1 MIQFANE
8 NTAQQVRSMW
18 KVCFEDTDDF
28 MNLYFSQKYKDE
40 NTLIYFENN
49 VAVASLQMLPY
60 TIRFYN
66 KIIPFYYLSG
76 LCTLPEYRNKGYMGK
91 LIKEAFLTMKE
102 RNIPLSILIP
112 AEEWLYNYYRKYNFE
127 ETFEESQDSIDL
139 KPILDKYPDNI
150 SKAFTEFDNKYQQRD
165 FTVLKSEHDFDAIIK
180 DYIQDECPPKY
191 NLRGMSAIVD
201 PLKLLDIYAQNNPEN
216 YFRIK
221 VHDELSDKQIIYS
234 IEDGKA
240 ELSSDDNFQF
250 DLEVSIHV
258 LARLLFGFQTNQ
270 FSEKYSS
277 LFEEHQPVLNLMLE

>member
-28 MNLYFSQKYKDE
+28 MDLYFSQKYKNE

-66 KIIPFYYLSG
+66 EIIPFHYLSG

-91 LIKEAFLTMKE
+91 LIKEAFLTMRE
-102 RNIPLSILIP
+102 RSISLSILIP

-127 ETFEESQDSIDL
+127 ETFDEGKDLIDL
-139 KPILDKYPDNI
+139 KSILDKYPDNI
-150 SKAFTEFDNKYQQRD
+150 CKAFTEFDNKYQQSD

-180 DYIQDECPPKY
+180 DYIQDGCTPKY

-221 VHDELSDKQIIYS
+221 VHDELSDKQTIYS

-240 ELSSDDNFQF
+240 ELSSEDNFQF
-250 DLEVSIHV
+250 DLEVSIRV
-258 LARLLFGFQTNQ
+258 LARLLFGFHTNQ